1 MEMTDF
7 VCSCLGIDGA
17 VIDRLCDQFNVDLS
31 EEDVHA
37 AIRDSGDDLTDTGR
51 MILQTI
57 MAYIVEN
64 NPLLDAEKFDCDVS
78 LPSYP
83 DFYYD
88 GKNITSQEDLDDIA
102 DELYDEED

>member
-7 VCSCLGIDGA
+7 VCSCLGIDGE

-37 AIRDSGDDLTDTGR
+37 AIKDSGDDLTDTGR

-57 MAYIVEN
+57 MEHIVKN
-64 NPLLDAEKFDCDVS
+64 NPLLDAEKFDFDVS
-78 LPSYP
+78 SPSYP

-88 GKNITSQEDLDDIA
+88 GKPLSSQEDLDDIT
-102 DELYDEED
+102 DELYPY